1 MIDNLVN
8 YFFIF
13 AFIAAIYVWLYC
25 LWFAVKF
32 DRSSYSILLLIVF
45 NILYV
50 PFYFSR
56 IERIKN
62 ENTEN
67 LEGEDF
73 EFLKF
78 TRDSI
83 VEILELWASKTK
95 QINYQKSE
103 NEINVTEELFQQWK
117 DLYLTDNEFLL
128 KAFVKKEI
136 DLLNEFNKTLVENMT
151 KVESNFPT
159 LEEYQKSSDWEALN
173 SLSIRILNELKR

>member
-1 MIDNLVN
+1 LSCHN
-8 YFFIF
+8 Y
-13 AFIAAIYVWLYC
+13 
-25 LWFAVKF
+25 
-32 DRSSYSILLLIVF
+32 LLL
-45 NILYV
+45 
-50 PFYFSR
+50 
-56 IERIKN
+56 
-62 ENTEN
+62 
-67 LEGEDF
+67 
-73 EFLKF
+73 
-78 TRDSI
+78 
-83 VEILELWASKTK
+83 
-95 QINYQKSE
+95 QKSE